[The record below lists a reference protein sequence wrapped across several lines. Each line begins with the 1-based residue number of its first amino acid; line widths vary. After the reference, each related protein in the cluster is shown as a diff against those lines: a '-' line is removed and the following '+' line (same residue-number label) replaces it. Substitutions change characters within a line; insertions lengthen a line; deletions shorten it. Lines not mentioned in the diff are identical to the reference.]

1 MRHAM
6 RPVNLLKPLPLL
18 VLLLLAA
25 CGTNTPPAGP
35 EPAPLVLRVVPGDV
49 LSGQADTPYGFAL
62 EATGIGATSKHAT
75 FRWAFA
81 GRSHG
86 QRTLKVV
93 DGGVTTQVE
102 ESFPEPGVYGLVA
115 AVEAGGRTATATAVI
130 AIGDVEPEREVAMPS
145 CGGWV
150 TQRSGAY
157 GVTVDRWDVSAV
169 SVGAVFD
176 LRFDTVG
183 IPDRIVVAYPDGQVV
198 HDTGWRG
205 DARHAGDLYPGGIAG
220 PKTGEALA
228 VFAKD
233 GVDEFVVTVFGPDR
247 RTLWSYEVRCSVPE
261 A

>member
-25 CGTNTPPAGP
+25 CGTNTPPADP

-115 AVEAGGRTATATAVI
+115 AVEAGGRTATATARLASSCPMMYWSRASTICLGVRSFM
-130 AIGDVEPEREVAMPS
+130 ARLRYS
-145 CGGWV
+145 CGV
-150 TQRSGAY
+150 NQ
-157 GVTVDRWDVSAV
+157 
-169 SVGAVFD
+169 
-176 LRFDTVG
+176 
-183 IPDRIVVAYPDGQVV
+183 VVAGR
-198 HDTGWRG
+198 HSTGNR
-205 DARHAGDLYPGGIAG
+205 AHRAVAGG
-220 PKTGEALA
+220 
-228 VFAKD
+228 
-233 GVDEFVVTVFGPDR
+233 FVENSQT
-247 RTLWSYEVRCSVPE
+247 
-261 A
+261 

>member
-62 EATGIGATSKHAT
+62 EATVIGATSKHAT

-115 AVEAGGRTATATAVI
+115 AVEAGAQVVA
-130 AIGDVEPEREVAMPS
+130 AIGAHLGEFLLQFRLKVGEEERTVLSGIAEHYRPEDLIGKQVVLLSNLAPRKIRGIESHGMLLVAAQKDDS
-145 CGGWV
+145 V
-150 TQRSGAY
+150 LKLL
-157 GVTVDRWDVSAV
+157 TVDA
-169 SVGAVFD
+169 
-176 LRFDTVG
+176 G
-183 IPDRIVVAYPDGQVV
+183 IPDGADI
-198 HDTGWRG
+198 
-205 DARHAGDLYPGGIAG
+205 
-220 PKTGEALA
+220 
-228 VFAKD
+228 
-233 GVDEFVVTVFGPDR
+233 
-247 RTLWSYEVRCSVPE
+247 S
-261 A
+261 